1 MGKHLFNIQIWY
13 NIEEV
18 IIVKKIDFTKYS
30 SIEIYQMVLNRD
42 IIKFPK
48 GFWNKDRSIE
58 ISKYLFEN
66 ILKWDKKDIEI
77 PNSELNNK
85 SSVKQSLIIEHMRLL
100 EFNKCQNDY
109 IQKGSII

>member
-1 MGKHLFNIQIWY
+1 MNKKTKELQDKFFKSVDESIANKLTMKYGGIPVKELTFEIINIQSERRINGKT
-13 NIEEV
+13 NIRA
-18 IIVKKIDFTKYS
+18 ICLQDD
-30 SIEIYQMVLNRD
+30 IYL
-42 IIKFPK
+42 
-48 GFWNKDRSIE
+48 
-58 ISKYLFEN
+58 
-66 ILKWDKKDIEI
+66 DIEI